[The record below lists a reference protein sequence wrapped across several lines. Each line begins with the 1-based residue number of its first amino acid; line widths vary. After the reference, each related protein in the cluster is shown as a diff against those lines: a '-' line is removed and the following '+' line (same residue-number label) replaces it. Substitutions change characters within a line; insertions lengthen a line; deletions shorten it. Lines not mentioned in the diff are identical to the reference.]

1 MALTDHRTAGPK
13 ANRGRKLA
21 TYGVVA
27 VAHAGL
33 LLALG
38 HMDVDS
44 AGVTLADP
52 MIVELVRP
60 DPPPPPPP
68 PLDVRPTPER
78 GGGAP
83 KAPSVVRPVPQPVPE
98 PEVVAPP
105 TPAREQP
112 PLVIGRSD
120 EQGPTPGL
128 GQGGEGQ
135 GTGRG
140 VGEGDGD
147 SRGQGPR
154 LVRGPTQAELRAVH
168 PREAFR
174 RRQGGRATLSCQIRL
189 DTRLEACRVVSES
202 PQGLGFGEAAL
213 LASRYFRFEP
223 PVRGGQRVA
232 GASVQVGVEWP

>member
-1 MALTDHRTAGPK
+1 MALTDHRTAGLK

-60 DPPPPPPP
+60 DPPPP

-120 EQGPTPGL
+120 DQGPTPGL

-135 GTGRG
+135 G
-140 VGEGDGD
+140 
-147 SRGQGPR
+147 PR
-154 LVRGPTQAELRAVH
+154 LVRGPSQAELRAVH

>member
-1 MALTDHRTAGPK
+1 MALTDQKTAGPK
-13 ANRGRKLA
+13 AHRGRKLA

-52 MIVELVRP
+52 IIVELVRP
-60 DPPPPPPP
+60 EPASPP
-68 PLDVRPTPER
+68 PLDVQPTPER

-83 KAPSVVRPVPQPVPE
+83 KVPSVIRPAPQSVPE
-98 PEVVAPP
+98 PELVAPP

-120 EQGPTPGL
+120 DQGPTPGL
-128 GQGGEGQ
+128 GQGGEGL

-140 VGEGDGD
+140 IGDGD
-147 SRGQGPR
+147 GDGRGQGPR
-154 LVRGPTQAELRAVH
+154 LVRGPSPAELREVH